1 MQATACGVSRAP
13 LLQRRAPVEEVVDG
27 EPSEQGERTS
37 GRRWPRNDGE
47 TAATAFVRERR
58 RRRSDGEGERVSQG
72 CQREWEADLIPTP
85 TCPIAVAGRGRRGAR
100 QLRAD
105 GHGGAGQVEDDVP
118 VGWAGHCCSGPN
130 ALGLFHSFFS
140 VIFTCCFPFSFGT
153 KYFL

>member
-1 MQATACGVSRAP
+1 VEDVAEGEGAPGQRVAGDCVCYGGRVTAASGVSCASERK
-13 LLQRRAPVEEVVDG
+13 RGKGKEEG
-27 EPSEQGERTS
+27 QG
-37 GRRWPRNDGE
+37 
-47 TAATAFVRERR
+47 V
-58 RRRSDGEGERVSQG
+58 
-72 CQREWEADLIPTP
+72 QREAREVLIPTP

-118 VGWAGHCCSGPN
+118 AGWAGHCCSGPN